1 MPKKKKMSRR
11 RNGFGSSYSKPNI
24 AMGSALGSI
33 VPKFTPGFKAWLP
46 LLGLIPK
53 APVPLKVMSWTI
65 ATKQLSDK
73 YIGGNE

>member
-1 MPKKKKMSRR
+1 
-11 RNGFGSSYSKPNI
+11 
-24 AMGSALGSI
+24 MGSALGSI